1 MARFAAPLA
10 GIAALFAV
18 ALPAQAQT
26 LTNGDFSTFSVCPNC
41 SNGSGYSNTQQVD
54 GSTQYSGTANNLS
67 GWTTTAGYAF
77 VVTPSQAISGFTG
90 PAGSVS
96 LWSPTANSP
105 YAPYGSV
112 TGNGGSGSIPITGS
126 PTGSGNFL
134 VVDPSYQNT
143 YNSLPA
149 STYTTLTNLVNG
161 ATYTVSFYA
170 AAAQQHGFSLSG
182 SGYSSI
188 INNWT
193 VEEYTASGSAP
204 ACANIT
210 GESCQVAPA
219 ITAANQ
225 SFSGWVQQQ
234 VTFVAAAATM
244 TLAFIASSNVTSSQ
258 PPMALLDNV
267 SITQNS
273 TSTPEPAA
281 AALLLSGLAGLVA
294 ARRRGR
300 AKA

>member
-41 SNGSGYSNTQQVD
+41 SNGSGYGNTQQVD
-54 GSTQYSGTANNLS
+54 GSTQYNGTANNLS

-77 VVTPSQAISGFTG
+77 VVTPSQAINGFTG

-96 LWSPTANSP
+96 LWSPTAN
-105 YAPYGSV
+105 GV
-112 TGNGGSGSIPITGS
+112 TGNGGSGTVAITGS
-126 PTGSGNFL
+126 PTGSSNFL
-134 VVDPSYQNT
+134 VVDPSYLNT

-204 ACANIT
+204 ACANVA
-210 GESCQVAPA
+210 GESCEVAPS
-219 ITAANQ
+219 ITVANQ

-244 TLAFIASSNVTSSQ
+244 TLAFIAQSNVTSSQ

-267 SITQNS
+267 TITQNS